1 MRLQLSLTC
10 HFPASLSKLDQIIA
24 RLEINNLTE
33 NEINTEIA
41 RLTKLAQE
49 NFEAMLYLA
58 CIYEEGK
65 W

>member
-1 MRLQLSLTC
+1 MRLQRSLTC
-10 HFPASLSKLDQIIA
+10 HLLASLSKLDQIIA
-24 RLEINNLTE
+24 ILEINDLIE

-58 CIYEEGK
+58 FIYEEGK